1 VSGSRFDRTAD
12 RYLEQARR
20 RDWSAVVELCRP
32 GAGDRALDVGAGPGL
47 LSAALA
53 PRVARAVALD
63 PSPAMLERAP
73 AGVET
78 AEGTGEAIPFEDGSF
93 DLVTAVNTLHHVA
106 DMPATVA
113 EMVRVLAPAGRIV
126 VQDYL
131 ADPDPD
137 AAERWE
143 RVERLRDHGHRNLPR
158 AGEVEQL
165 LAGHGLAMDEQ
176 QTWTSSW
183 QLDPWLEMADPSP
196 EVDAEIRRLVGAD
209 SFTQTAWR
217 ARFLRGRGLA
227 SA

>member
-1 VSGSRFDRTAD
+1 VSESRFDRTAD
-12 RYLEQARR
+12 RYLEHARR

-32 GAGDRALDVGAGPGL
+32 DAGDRALDVGAGPGL

-131 ADPDPD
+131 ADPDPG

-143 RVERLRDHGHRNLPR
+143 LVERLRDPGHRRLPR

-165 LAGHGLAMDEQ
+165 LAVHGLAADEQ
-176 QTWTSSW
+176 QSWTSTW
-183 QLDPWLEMADPSP
+183 QLQPWVEMADPP
-196 EVDAEIRRLVGAD
+196 ADARRRIQDLVGAD
-209 SFTQTAWR
+209 SFEQTAWR
-217 ARFLRGRGLA
+217 ARFVR
-227 SA
+227 